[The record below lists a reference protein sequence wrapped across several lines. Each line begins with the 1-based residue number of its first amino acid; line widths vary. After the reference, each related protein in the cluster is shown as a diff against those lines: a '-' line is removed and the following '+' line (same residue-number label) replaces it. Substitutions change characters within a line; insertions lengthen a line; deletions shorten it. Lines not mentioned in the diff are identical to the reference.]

1 MAKLEEIIFDSG
13 EELENLNG
21 DIDDLKTQSF
31 SLMLQNKGLSQLGK
45 VAAEQ
50 FEEGYDKETKTS
62 VVIRN
67 DVSIS
72 LLSEF
77 PETFKVSTHKTLD
90 LLMILFTQQNTYGE
104 DSTNNVVSFTLDD
117 YLSLTNTPITK
128 PNRDRLRYK
137 LTSDLNLLYN
147 LSLDWETA
155 DGEIIKRERLCTGF
169 EIRNSK
175 VNVFLNDRFTNRL
188 TRSYFVDLPM
198 KLFAL
203 PEYKQAV
210 YYIGK
215 KLAEQNTYELNKKRG
230 TNDIISVKR
239 LLSACPT
246 IPTVEDVDKEK
257 KYKHRVKI
265 QKPFEEA
272 LNTLQDADV
281 INWSYCNSKKAPLT
295 EYQKEHFT
303 FDSFLNSYIH
313 FNIIKDNF
321 NE

>member
-1 MAKLEEIIFDSG
+1 MAKVDKFDIDTG
-13 EELENLNG
+13 EVFDDLNG
-21 DIDDLKTQSF
+21 DIDDVRTQSF

-45 VAAEQ
+45 VASEQ

-72 LLSEF
+72 LISEF

-104 DSTNNVVSFTLDD
+104 DSQNNTVSFTLDD
-117 YLSLTNTPITK
+117 YLILTKTPVTK
-128 PNRDRLRYK
+128 PNRDKLRQK
-137 LTSDLNLLYN
+137 LTGDLNLLYN

-155 DGEIIKRERLCTGF
+155 DGENIKRERLCTGF

-175 VNVFLNDRFTNRL
+175 VNVYLNERFTNRL

-210 YYIGK
+210 YYVGK
-215 KLAEQNTYELNKKRG
+215 KLAEQSTYELNKKRE

-239 LLSACPT
+239 LLAACPT
-246 IPTVEDVDKEK
+246 IPTKEDVDKEK
-257 KYKHRVKI
+257 RYKHRIKI
-265 QKPFEEA
+265 QKPLEEA
-272 LNTLQDADV
+272 LNTLQEADV
-281 INWSYCNSKKAPLT
+281 IKWEYCNSKKAPLT

-303 FDSFLNSYIH
+303 FDAFLNSYIH
-313 FNIIKDNF
+313 FDMIKENID
-321 NE
+321 E